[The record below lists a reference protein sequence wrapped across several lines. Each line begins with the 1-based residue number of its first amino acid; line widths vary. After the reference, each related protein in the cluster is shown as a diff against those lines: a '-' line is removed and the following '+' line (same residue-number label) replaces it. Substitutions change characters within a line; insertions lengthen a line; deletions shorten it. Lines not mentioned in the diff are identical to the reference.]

1 MKSFKHVEHH
11 IQLPVLTRET
21 TPQGRKYFTPDGKT
35 YPSVTTVLSIQE
47 KTGLLEWKKR
57 IGETEAQKISTQ
69 AATRGTAVHKLTE
82 DYLNNI
88 EGHVKEHMPSNI
100 FSFRKIQDILDK
112 HIDNIWFQEQ
122 FLYSDYLETAGQ
134 VDCIAEFDGKLSI
147 IDFKTSRRKKSRD
160 WIKNYFM
167 QEAFYAVAFE
177 ERTGKPISQLVT
189 IITVDDDD
197 PQIFVEK
204 RDDHIRDFMQL
215 RIDFKNL
222 KGF

>member
-1 MKSFKHVEHH
+1 MKIFNHIKHNIE
-11 IQLPVLTRET
+11 LPVLTRET
-21 TPQGRKYFTPDGKT
+21 TAEGRKYFTPEGKS
-35 YPSVTTVLSIQE
+35 YPSVTTVLSIQD
-47 KTGLLEWKKR
+47 KSGLNEWKKR
-57 IGETEAQKISTQ
+57 IGEEEAKKISTQ

-88 EGHVKEHMPSNI
+88 EVYMKDHMPSNI
-100 FSFRKIQDILDK
+100 FAFKQIQSILDK
-112 HIDNIWFQEQ
+112 HVDNIWFQEQ

-134 VDCIAEFDGKLSI
+134 VDCIAEFNGKLSI
-147 IDFKTSRRKKSRD
+147 IDFKTSRKQKSRD
-160 WIKNYFM
+160 WIHNYFM

-189 IITVDDDD
+189 IITVDNDD
-197 PQIFVEK
+197 PQIFIEK
-204 RDDHIRDFMQL
+204 RDDHIKNFMKL

>member
-1 MKSFKHVEHH
+1 MKNFNHVDHQ
-11 IQLPVLTRET
+11 IKLPVLSRET
-21 TPQGRKYFTPDGKT
+21 TPQGRKYFTPEGKV

-47 KTGLLEWKKR
+47 KSGLMEWKKR
-57 IGETEAQKISTQ
+57 IGEVEAQKISTQ
-69 AATRGTAVHKLTE
+69 AGVRGTAVHKLTE
-82 DYLNNI
+82 DYLNN
-88 EGHVKEHMPSNI
+88 VADYSKQHMPSNI
-100 FSFRKIQDILDK
+100 LFFRQVKDILDERV
-112 HIDNIWFQEQ
+112 DNIWFQEQ

-147 IDFKTSRRKKSRD
+147 IDFKTSRKQKKRD

-189 IITVDDDD
+189 IITVDGDD
-197 PQIFVEK
+197 PQIFIEK